1 MMKVAITGANGF
13 VGSYLSEVLQGN
25 GFTVRS
31 CVRSAKGAGKDG
43 HDYCAVG
50 DINAGTDWAAAL
62 SEVDVVVHTAARV
75 HVMCDTVADPLDAF
89 REVNVRGTLNLA
101 RQAVKSGVKRFIFV
115 SSIKVNGEFTLL
127 NQPFRPDDKP
137 QPVDPY
143 GVSKYEAECGLFE
156 IARETGL
163 EVVIVRPPLVYGPG
177 VKGNFAS
184 MMKIIKKRLP
194 LPLGAIKNNRR
205 SMVSLG
211 NLISVLEKCITHP
224 RAVNQ
229 VFLVSDGE
237 DLSTADL
244 LHKLAG
250 CMNESVCLIN
260 IPISIL
266 MGGASLLGR
275 RDMALRLLGN
285 LQVDD
290 RKTRELLDW
299 KPIISVSE
307 GLRRAAADI

>member
-1 MMKVAITGANGF
+1 MKVVITGANGF

-31 CVRSAKGAGKDG
+31 CIRSASGSGKDG

-50 DINAGTDWAAAL
+50 DINAGTDWTEAL

-75 HVMCDTVADPLDAF
+75 HVMCDKVADPLDAF

-115 SSIKVNGEFTLL
+115 SSIKVNGESSLL

-137 QPVDPY
+137 QPVDAY

-156 IARETGL
+156 IAHETGL

-184 MMKIIKKRLP
+184 MIKIIKKRLP

-205 SMVSLG
+205 SIVSLG

-237 DLSTADL
+237 DLSTVDL
-244 LHKLAG
+244 LQKLAG
-250 CMNESVCLIN
+250 SMNEPVRLIN
-260 IPISIL
+260 IPVPIL

-299 KPIISVSE
+299 KPIISVNE
-307 GLRRAAADI
+307 GLRRAVADI